1 MILEA
6 EEKQVINVYREIYNQ
21 GIEPRVFIN
30 DFLELLYYFKNINL
44 ITLESTNFS
53 LNDEEFARI
62 KKIAEQVSS
71 HTFIMFWQF
80 TIKTLEEIEIVSN
93 QNLSIEMFLMRL
105 MHLVSLKPPQNED
118 VKNNVKKDINSNY
131 TIETIDQIKN
141 VSQEKKVKIQTQP
154 EIKAENIKSVN
165 SFDQLLQICS
175 EKKEIKLKY
184 ELEKNVNLVSF
195 EKNRIEI
202 SFNDNLDKNFLKD
215 LSLKLFEWT
224 NERWIITLTKTK
236 GEISVKE
243 KELNLKNSLIEKS
256 KESKAYKSV
265 LEKFPDASLINATP
279 KKNFD

>member
-1 MILEA
+1 M
-6 EEKQVINVYREIYNQ
+6 
-21 GIEPRVFIN
+21 
-30 DFLELLYYFKNINL
+30 
-44 ITLESTNFS
+44 
-53 LNDEEFARI
+53 
-62 KKIAEQVSS
+62 
-71 HTFIMFWQF
+71 
-80 TIKTLEEIEIVSN
+80 
-93 QNLSIEMFLMRL
+93 
-105 MHLVSLKPPQNED
+105 
-118 VKNNVKKDINSNY
+118 
-131 TIETIDQIKN
+131 
-141 VSQEKKVKIQTQP
+141 
-154 EIKAENIKSVN
+154 
-165 SFDQLLQICS
+165 LQICS